1 MITRDSDLK
10 YSYRARICRVSIRI
24 YLKILLLLFE
34 IPTKA
39 SVECRNPLAAYSRQ
53 SPAAID
59 DTDRNSTGCLAAPRF
74 DGRTCGSCGKEHTVA
89 CHGGNTRQSFFMVR
103 HERGSLS
110 LANCRAVAE
119 RRTGY
124 GDYVG
129 TRIDFEP
136 SNLPLFC
143 SRNRLGEKASRFYR
157 CTRTTFP
164 PSIFARCVFHDRVTR
179 VASRRVHHLFSES
192 SSPPTRF
199 EFDRSSALRPFYFF
213 SRSRTSQSFTRSIF
227 GRV

>member
-1 MITRDSDLK
+1 
-10 YSYRARICRVSIRI
+10 
-24 YLKILLLLFE
+24 
-34 IPTKA
+34 
-39 SVECRNPLAAYSRQ
+39 
-53 SPAAID
+53 
-59 DTDRNSTGCLAAPRF
+59 
-74 DGRTCGSCGKEHTVA
+74 
-89 CHGGNTRQSFFMVR
+89 MVR
-103 HERGSLS
+103 HKRGSLS

-179 VASRRVHHLFSES
+179 VASTISSRKVHRHRHAPS
-192 SSPPTRF
+192 SIDPPRF
-199 EFDRSSALRPFYFF
+199 VPFIF
-213 SRSRTSQSFTRSIF
+213 SRDRVRAKVLRVRSFVESNLCFTCDQLNAYTESACR
-227 GRV
+227 R

>member
-1 MITRDSDLK
+1 
-10 YSYRARICRVSIRI
+10 
-24 YLKILLLLFE
+24 
-34 IPTKA
+34 
-39 SVECRNPLAAYSRQ
+39 
-53 SPAAID
+53 
-59 DTDRNSTGCLAAPRF
+59 
-74 DGRTCGSCGKEHTVA
+74 
-89 CHGGNTRQSFFMVR
+89 MVR

-136 SNLPLFC
+136 SNFPLFC

-179 VASRRVHHLFSES
+179 VASRPPSLLGKFIATDTLRVRSILRASSLLFFLAIAYEPKFYAFDLSS
-192 SSPPTRF
+192 GLTCASPVTNSTHIPSQHVVARFFWRFGATSLKAGRSSPMAVIVPLPCF
-199 EFDRSSALRPFYFF
+199 FLRYICIYRKPAQQTKFRG
-213 SRSRTSQSFTRSIF
+213 S
-227 GRV
+227 

>member
-1 MITRDSDLK
+1 MSKSARDVHGPVTSGDRR
-10 YSYRARICRVSIRI
+10 YRSKFNGMLGRSA
-24 YLKILLLLFE
+24 F
-34 IPTKA
+34 
-39 SVECRNPLAAYSRQ
+39 
-53 SPAAID
+53 
-59 DTDRNSTGCLAAPRF
+59 PRP
-74 DGRTCGSCGKEHTVA
+74 DVRSCDKERMA

-157 CTRTTFP
+157 CIRTTFP

-179 VASRRVHHLFSES
+179 VASTISSRKVHRHRHAPS
-192 SSPPTRF
+192 SIDPPR
-199 EFDRSSALRPFYFF
+199 FYFF
-213 SRSRTSQSFTRSIF
+213 SRSRTSRSFARSIF